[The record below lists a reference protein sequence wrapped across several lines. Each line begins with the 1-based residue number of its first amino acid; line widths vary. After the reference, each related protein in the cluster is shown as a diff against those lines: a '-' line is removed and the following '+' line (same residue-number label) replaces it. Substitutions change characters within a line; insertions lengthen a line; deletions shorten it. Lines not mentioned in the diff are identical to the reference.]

1 MDRDDSSSAWRK
13 ASSYL
18 LKGPGPLEPA
28 RLGKVSQG
36 IKTVFAVS
44 ISRENLTGIIGW
56 KFISLKQPLADFF
69 GRV

>member
-1 MDRDDSSSAWRK
+1 MAKGILTPVEGPWRSK
-13 ASSYL
+13 PAS
-18 LKGPGPLEPA
+18 
-28 RLGKVSQG
+28 LGKLSQG

-56 KFISLKQPLADFF
+56 KFISLKQPVADFF